1 MLLPTDRKEA
11 NPFELRSLREQVY
24 QYLRAEMQK
33 GHIVPGEYIRLNEM
47 SDQLG
52 ISKTPL
58 RDAVIQLECEG
69 FVTILPRRGVLMN
82 RLTLQDVKD
91 AYDIVGALEA
101 AVVVDVSN
109 RFEADRLDAM
119 TEINNRMKALIER
132 EDFDHHYADFFSF
145 NVAFHDH
152 FLDLSDNRQIK
163 KIVIPIKQRL
173 YDFPRRGYI
182 KEWEKRHLAE
192 HEKLIKAIAN
202 GDRDR
207 AADVFQNEHWCF
219 KAHKNFLD
227 RFYELEEIKD
237 NEI

>member
-1 MLLPTDRKEA
+1 MLSPTDKKEA
-11 NPFELRSLREQVY
+11 TPFELRSLREQVY

-101 AVVVDVSN
+101 SVVIDVSS
-109 RFEADRLDAM
+109 RFETDRLDAM
-119 TEINNRMKALIER
+119 ADINNRMKALIES
-132 EDFDHHYADFFSF
+132 EDFDHHYADFFSL
-145 NVAFHDH
+145 NVAFHNH

-173 YDFPRRGYI
+173 YDFPRRRYI
-182 KEWEKRHLAE
+182 REWERQNCRE
-192 HEKLIKAIAN
+192 HDELVQLIRE
-202 GDRDR
+202 GEGRT
-207 AADVFQNEHWCF
+207 AADLLQNRHWSF
-219 KAHKNFLD
+219 SYYEGFI
-227 RFYELEEIKD
+227 RQFYAD
-237 NEI
+237 